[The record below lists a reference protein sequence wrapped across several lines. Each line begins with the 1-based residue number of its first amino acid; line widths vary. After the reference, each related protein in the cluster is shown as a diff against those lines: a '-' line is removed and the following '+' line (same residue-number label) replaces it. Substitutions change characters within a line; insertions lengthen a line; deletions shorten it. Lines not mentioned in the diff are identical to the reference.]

1 MSSLDRDQGQ
11 VPVGHKASRL
21 PLLALFGGDII
32 TVDPAMP
39 RATALLALGER
50 IMAVGDDATVRGA
63 FAALRDLP
71 VVGETTAIDLRG
83 RAVVPGLID
92 SHLHLLWY
100 GFFLQQVDL
109 NGITSIA
116 SLKAKI
122 ADAAAQAAP
131 GDWIQGGGWQQDA
144 FVERRMPDRH
154 DLDAVAPDN
163 PVFLHRVCYHA
174 VVVNSKALDIAGIS
188 NETPDPPGGVI
199 DRDPVTGEP
208 TGVLREHAVNLV
220 ADCIPTPTAAQA
232 ETALRLACR
241 SAAAAGLTSV
251 HTNDGPGDA
260 LNVYLGLRESGELTL
275 RVYFDTTIEPSND
288 AALDLPAGLGDD
300 WVRVGAVKMFTD
312 GSLGAR
318 TAWLSTPYSDA
329 PDTSGMPVFSQ
340 AQINDMVLQAHT
352 HGRQVAIH
360 AIGDRAVEM
369 ALDAIAEALQRQPRA
384 DHRHRIVHAQVI
396 RADLLQRC
404 VDLGVVLDIQ
414 PKFVTGELKWVP
426 DRLGASR
433 LDYAYC
439 WRKMLMAGL
448 HCAGGSDCPVEPLE
462 PLWGIYAAV
471 TRSGMDGDP
480 IEGWLPGERLDPL
493 TALKLYTLDAAY
505 GAFEEDRKG
514 SLTPGKLAD
523 LVVLDRAPDKVP
535 PHVIKDLQVEL
546 TVVGGRIVYRNE

>member
-1 MSSLDRDQGQ
+1 MSSLDWARGPAPAGDNAG
-11 VPVGHKASRL
+11 RL

-32 TVDPAMP
+32 TVDEAAP

-50 IMAVGDDATVRGA
+50 IVAVGDDSTVRGA

-71 VVGETTAIDLRG
+71 VVGETTTIDLQG

-109 NGITSIA
+109 NDVTSIA
-116 SLKAKI
+116 ALKAKI
-122 ADAAAQAAP
+122 ADAAAKAAP

-144 FVERRMPDRH
+144 FAERRMPDRY
-154 DLDAVAPDN
+154 DLDMVAPDH

-174 VVVNSKALDIAGIS
+174 VVVNSKALAIAGI
-188 NETPDPPGGVI
+188 NAQTPDPPGGVI
-199 DRDPVTGEP
+199 DRDPASGEP
-208 TGVLREHAVNLV
+208 TGILREHAVNLV

-232 ETALRLACR
+232 TAALKLACSR
-241 SAAAAGLTSV
+241 AAAAGLTSV

-260 LNVYLGLRESGELTL
+260 LNAYLGLRKAGELTL
-275 RVYFDTTIEPSND
+275 RVYFDTTIEPDND
-288 AALDLPAGLGDD
+288 AALNLPAGLGDD

-318 TAWLSTPYSDA
+318 TAWLSAPYYDNPNTA
-329 PDTSGMPVFSQ
+329 GMPVFSQ
-340 AQINDMVLQAHT
+340 AQINEMVLQAHT

-360 AIGDRAVEM
+360 AIGDRAVQM
-369 ALDAIAEALQRQPRA
+369 ALDAIAEALQRQPRTG
-384 DHRHRIVHAQVI
+384 HRHRIVHAQVI

-404 VDLGVVLDIQ
+404 VDLGVVVDIQ

-426 DRLGASR
+426 DRLGPSR

-480 IEGWLPGERLDPL
+480 PGGWLPDERLDPL
-493 TALKLYTLDAAY
+493 TALKLFTLDAAY

-523 LVVLDRAPDKVP
+523 LVVLDRAPDKVL
-535 PHVIKDLQVEL
+535 PHSIKDLRVEL
-546 TVVGGRIVYRNE
+546 TVVGGRVVYRSE

>member
-1 MSSLDRDQGQ
+1 
-11 VPVGHKASRL
+11 
-21 PLLALFGGDII
+21 
-32 TVDPAMP
+32 
-39 RATALLALGER
+39 
-50 IMAVGDDATVRGA
+50 
-63 FAALRDLP
+63 
-71 VVGETTAIDLRG
+71 
-83 RAVVPGLID
+83 
-92 SHLHLLWY
+92 
-100 GFFLQQVDL
+100 
-109 NGITSIA
+109 
-116 SLKAKI
+116 
-122 ADAAAQAAP
+122 
-131 GDWIQGGGWQQDA
+131 
-144 FVERRMPDRH
+144 
-154 DLDAVAPDN
+154 
-163 PVFLHRVCYHA
+163 
-174 VVVNSKALDIAGIS
+174 
-188 NETPDPPGGVI
+188 
-199 DRDPVTGEP
+199 
-208 TGVLREHAVNLV
+208 
-220 ADCIPTPTAAQA
+220 
-232 ETALRLACR
+232 
-241 SAAAAGLTSV
+241 
-251 HTNDGPGDA
+251 
-260 LNVYLGLRESGELTL
+260 
-275 RVYFDTTIEPSND
+275 
-288 AALDLPAGLGDD
+288 
-300 WVRVGAVKMFTD
+300 MFTD

-480 IEGWLPGERLDPL
+480 VEGWLPGERLDPL